1 VIRKSTIQLL
11 RFHFSFFLLPV
22 FLFALSQLQRIKL
35 TNAILVFLILH
46 ILVYPSSNGYNSYMD
61 KDTTPIGGVKNPL
74 QPTKQLFWVT
84 VIMDI
89 AAVVIGFA
97 ISLYFAAGVLLYI
110 LASRAYSYRG
120 IRVKKFP
127 VSGYLLVVI
136 FQGAI
141 AFFLSY
147 HGSSINNTLD
157 VPLLPMIAA
166 TCLIGG
172 YYPLTQI
179 YQHAEDA
186 RDGVITISYM
196 LGKKGTFVFCGIVFA
211 TATLCMYL
219 TFWRNN
225 TMELF
230 WIFVI
235 CMSPVLVF
243 FSRWMIL
250 VWKDEKKANFRFSL
264 TMNILAAACTTIYFA
279 ILLGMKHFE

>member
-1 VIRKSTIQLL
+1 
-11 RFHFSFFLLPV
+11 
-22 FLFALSQLQRIKL
+22 
-35 TNAILVFLILH
+35 
-46 ILVYPSSNGYNSYMD
+46 MD

-74 QPTKQLFWVT
+74 LPTKQLFWVT
-84 VIMDI
+84 LIMDI
-89 AAVVIGFA
+89 AAVMISCVV
-97 ISLYFAAGVLLYI
+97 SLYFAAGILLYI

-120 IRVKKFP
+120 IRLKKFP
-127 VSGYLLVVI
+127 IIGYLLVVI
-136 FQGAI
+136 FQGAMV
-141 AFFLSY
+141 FFLSY

-186 RDGVITISYM
+186 RDGVITISYI
-196 LGKKGTFVFCGIVFA
+196 LGKKGTFIFCGIVFA

-225 TMELF
+225 AMEQF

-235 CMSPVLVF
+235 CLSPVLVF
-243 FSRWMIL
+243 FSRWMFF
-250 VWKDEKKANFRFSL
+250 VWKDERNANFRFSL
-264 TMNILAAACTTIYFA
+264 TMNILAATCTTICFA

>member
-1 VIRKSTIQLL
+1 M
-11 RFHFSFFLLPV
+11 
-22 FLFALSQLQRIKL
+22 
-35 TNAILVFLILH
+35 
-46 ILVYPSSNGYNSYMD
+46 VYPSSNGYNSYMD

-84 VIMDI
+84 LTMDI
-89 AAVVIGFA
+89 AAIVISC
-97 ISLYFAAGVLLYI
+97 IVSLYFAAGILLYI

-127 VSGYLLVVI
+127 FSGYLLVVI
-136 FQGAI
+136 FQGALV
-141 AFFLSY
+141 FFLSY
-147 HGSSINNTLD
+147 HGSSINKTLD
-157 VPLLPMIAA
+157 IPLLPMIAA
-166 TCLIGG
+166 SCLIGG

-196 LGKKGTFVFCGIVFA
+196 LGKKRTFIFCGIVFA

-225 TMELF
+225 TMEQF
-230 WIFVI
+230 WVFVI

-243 FSRWMIL
+243 FSRWAFF
-250 VWKDEKKANFRFSL
+250 VWKDERNANYRSSL
-264 TMNILAAACTTIYFA
+264 TMNILAAACTTICFA
-279 ILLGMKHFE
+279 LLLGMKHFE